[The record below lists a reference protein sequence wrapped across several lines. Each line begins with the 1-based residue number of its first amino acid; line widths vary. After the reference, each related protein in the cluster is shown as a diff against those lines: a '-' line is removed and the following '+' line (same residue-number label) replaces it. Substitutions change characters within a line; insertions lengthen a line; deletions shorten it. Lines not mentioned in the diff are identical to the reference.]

1 MQNTSPPKVIVVRA
15 RYLPLAVDTNR
26 DSLSASEIEERHRAS
41 EQITLPPTGGNHHQ
55 AGEGSLPVTGEH
67 TPGVGCDACDQET
80 RAWNPSY
87 MSMSYALS
95 RLAKTD
101 R

>member
-1 MQNTSPPKVIVVRA
+1 MKA
-15 RYLPLAVDTNR
+15 RYLPLIVDNNP
-26 DSLSASEIEERHRAS
+26 DSLSASEIEERHRAA
-41 EQITLPPTGGNHHQ
+41 ERIPLPPLGGNHHQ
-55 AGEGSLPVTGEH
+55 AGEGNLSVTGEH

-95 RLAKTD
+95 RLAKTG

>member
-1 MQNTSPPKVIVVRA
+1 VRA
-15 RYLPLAVDTNR
+15 RYLPLVVANHP
-26 DSLSASEIEERHRAS
+26 DSHSASEIEERHRAS
-41 EQITLPPTGGNHHQ
+41 EQITLPPSAGIHYQ
-55 AGEGSLPVTGEH
+55 AGEGSLLVTGEH

-80 RAWNPSY
+80 LAWNPRY

-95 RLAKTD
+95 RLAKTG

>member
-1 MQNTSPPKVIVVRA
+1 VRP
-15 RYLPLAVDTNR
+15 RNLPLVIDNNP

-41 EQITLPPTGGNHHQ
+41 EQTPLPPSAGNHHQ
-55 AGEGSLPVTGEH
+55 GGEGSLLVTGEH

-95 RLAKTD
+95 RLAKTG